1 MKTENILIE
10 PVITEK
16 AAGLTQ
22 RSVYAFKVHGD
33 SNKFQ
38 IQIAL
43 EKLYKVKVDTIN
55 IFNRK
60 GKIRKV
66 GRKMQPQKQPDIKI
80 AYIKLKEGKIDLFP
94 SA

>member
-1 MKTENILIE
+1 MQTDNILIE

-16 AAGLTQ
+16 ASGLTQ
-22 RSVYAFKVHGD
+22 RNVYAFKVHLH
-33 SNKFQ
+33 SNKYQ
-38 IQIAL
+38 IADAL

-55 IFNRK
+55 IVNRK

-66 GRKMQPQKQPDIKI
+66 GRKMEPKQLSGIKI

>member
-1 MKTENILIE
+1 MKTEHILIE

-16 AAGLTQ
+16 AAGLAQTQ
-22 RSVYAFKVHGD
+22 VYAFKVHKD
-33 SNKFQ
+33 ANKFQ
-38 IQIAL
+38 IQSTV

-60 GKIRKV
+60 GKIRRV
-66 GRKMQPQKQPDIKI
+66 GKKMTPQQQPDAKI